1 MKLLA
6 PRRGVFVLAAAL
18 CSLPAVLF
26 CQQST
31 PLTPGTALER
41 ALKGGESH
49 SFQISLTAG
58 QFLQISVE
66 QEGIDVEV
74 IAFGTKGERL
84 SHTDSQNGLW
94 GPEPV
99 VLIAEQSGV
108 YQVQVDS
115 PDKSAPEGRY
125 EIRIVALR
133 DATEDDRKHVVAEH
147 LMEQGQDLSLEQA
160 ADVLRAALA
169 DLNQA
174 LPYYESS
181 PDGYRFGLL
190 LYTLGAAHA
199 SLSEFPQALEVYAR
213 ALPQF
218 QRLGD
223 RRMAGVT
230 LNNMGGAYDVLGEL
244 QKALDFYDRALAESR
259 AVGDS
264 SNQAFALN
272 NIGKINADMAN
283 WQKAV
288 EYYSQA
294 LAMFHSLGNL
304 PQEASTTNNIGVNYL
319 DLSQPEMALDY
330 FRRALS
336 LSETAGDRQIQANC
350 LEGIG
355 ESYLTMGQDSKALD
369 SFQQAL
375 ALRYAVGEQ
384 WRTGYTLRLLAHAY
398 LEQGDPQKALS
409 YLHKSLDLFKTVED
423 RRNQGIGLEN
433 IAQVYLRM
441 NQPAKALEY
450 ETQAL
455 ALLEQVQDVDDEAK
469 AHLGLARADRD
480 TGNLSE
486 ARKQVESAISEVEQS
501 RSHAGAPQQRAS
513 YFANQ
518 QGMFE
523 FYIDLLMRLHQ
534 QNPTAGYDEQ
544 ALQVSERARARSLL
558 EMLAEA
564 HVDFREGV
572 DQKLLGE
579 EHDLAQLL
587 NAKSQRL
594 LEVNGPGADSQ
605 RDALKKEIG
614 ELEADYQ
621 QVEVSIRTSSPRYA
635 EITEP
640 QPLSVKDIQ
649 RTLDSNTLLLEYSL
663 GEERSYVWAVTADGL
678 KSYEL
683 PARREIEPLVREV
696 YEALTARSTYPRGEL
711 PQQRQER
718 IAKADLQLPAAAA
731 KLSSLIL
738 APVASQ
744 LGDKR
749 LALVTDGALQHI
761 PFAMLPIPGNTGPT
775 PLVAEHE
782 IVNLPSAS
790 TVPILRQNEDRK
802 PAPGM
807 VAVLAD
813 PVFEAEDPRV
823 KSKTVTIAAKRE
835 TSLTNGDSRLLE
847 QLAEDSN
854 DSAVDASGNL
864 RVPRLPFT
872 REEAARIL
880 KVAPGKDNLEA
891 LDFRAS
897 LATATSPELS
907 HYRYLHFATHGYLDS
922 EHPELSAIV
931 LSLVDE
937 HGRPREGFLR
947 ANEIYNLK
955 LPADLVVLSACQTG
969 LGKEIRGE
977 GIVGLT
983 RGFMYA
989 GVPRVIVSLW
999 SVNDRATEELMA
1011 RFYEKLLKENLRPSA
1026 ALREAQVEMW
1036 KQKPWSAPYYWAAF
1050 VQQGDWK

>member
-1 MKLLA
+1 
-6 PRRGVFVLAAAL
+6 VLAAAL
-18 CSLPAVLF
+18 CFLPAQLF
-26 CQQST
+26 CQQAT
-31 PLTPGTALER
+31 PLSPGTALER

-49 SFQISLTAG
+49 SFQISLIAG
-58 QFLQISVE
+58 QFLHVSVE

-74 IAFGTKGERL
+74 ILFGPKGERI

-94 GPEPV
+94 GPEPAL
-99 VLIAEQSGV
+99 LIAEQSGV
-108 YQVQVDS
+108 YQVQVDA
-115 PDKSAPEGRY
+115 PDKSVPEGRY

-133 DATEDDRKHVVAEH
+133 DATDDDRKHVAAEH
-147 LMEQGQDLSLEQA
+147 LMEQGQDLLGEQTA
-160 ADVLRAALA
+160 AASRTAVA
-169 DLNQA
+169 DFNQA

-181 PDGYRFGLL
+181 PDGYRLGLL
-190 LYTLGAAHA
+190 LYSLGVAHA
-199 SLSEFPQALEVYAR
+199 NLSEFHQALEVYAR

-223 RRMAGVT
+223 RYMAGVT

-304 PQEASTTNNIGVNYL
+304 PQEANTTHNIGANYFL
-319 DLSQPEMALDY
+319 LGQPEIALDY
-330 FRRALS
+330 LRRALS
-336 LSETAGDRQIQANC
+336 LSETAGDKQIQANC
-350 LEGIG
+350 LGDIG
-355 ESYLTMGQDSKALD
+355 ESYLALGQNAKALEYY
-369 SFQQAL
+369 QQAL
-375 ALRYAVGEQ
+375 ALRYALGDQ
-384 WRTGYTLRLLAHAY
+384 WRTGYTLLGLAHAY
-398 LEQGDPQKALS
+398 VVQGDPEQALSNLQKALE
-409 YLHKSLDLFKTVED
+409 LFKTVED
-423 RRNQGIGLEN
+423 RRNQGITLEA
-433 IAQVYLRM
+433 IGKAYLSM
-441 NQPAKALEY
+441 NQPGKALDY

-455 ALLEQVQDVDDEAK
+455 ALLEQVDDVDDEAK
-469 AHLGLARADRD
+469 AHLGMARADRD

-486 ARKQVESAISEVEQS
+486 ARKQVETAISEVEQS

-523 FYIDLLMRLHQ
+523 FYIGLLMRLHQ
-534 QNPTAGYDEQ
+534 QDPAAGYDQQ

-558 EMLAEA
+558 EMLSEA

-572 DQKLLGE
+572 DQKLLDRE
-579 EHDLAQLL
+579 NSLSQLL
-587 NAKSQRL
+587 NTKSRRL
-594 LEVNGPGADSQ
+594 LELSGPGVDSQ

-614 ELEADYQ
+614 ELEAEYQ
-621 QVEVSIRTSSPRYA
+621 QLEVSIRKSSPRYA

-640 QPLSVKDIQ
+640 HPLSVKDIQ

-663 GEERSYVWAVTADGL
+663 GDERSYVWAVTTDSL

-683 PARREIEPLVREV
+683 PARREIEPLVRQV

-711 PQQRQER
+711 PNQRQDR
-718 IAKADLQLPAAAA
+718 IAKADLQLPDAAA
-731 KLSSLIL
+731 KLSGLIL
-738 APVASQ
+738 TPVASE
-744 LGDKR
+744 LGNKR
-749 LALVTDGALQHI
+749 LVLVTDGALQHI
-761 PFAMLPIPGNTGPT
+761 PFALLPIPGGSAAPA

-790 TVPILRQNEDRK
+790 TLPILRQIEDRK

-823 KSKTVTIAAKRE
+823 KSKTVTIAAK
-835 TSLTNGDSRLLE
+835 TSLADGESRLLE
-847 QLAEDSN
+847 QLAEDSS
-854 DSAVDASGNL
+854 DSAVDATGHL

-897 LATATSPELS
+897 LTTATSPELS

-922 EHPELSAIV
+922 KHPELSAIV

-1036 KQKPWSAPYYWAAF
+1036 KQKSWSAPYYWAAF